1 MLVKIYGAAVQG
13 IDATLVTI
21 EVNSARGIRFFLVG
35 LPDSAVKES
44 HERIVSA
51 FLVNGYRFPS
61 RQIVVNMAPADIRK
75 EGAAYDLPIAIGILA
90 SAEVIH
96 SQKFGKFMMMGELGL
111 DGALQPIKG
120 ALPIAIA
127 ARAQGFEGLIL
138 PRQNA
143 REAAVVNNLK
153 VYGMDNLTDVIAFF
167 NDDVVPEPVVV
178 NTREEFFAQ
187 QEQFEHDFADV
198 KGQES
203 VRRALE
209 VAAAGGHNL
218 LMIGAPGSGK
228 SMMAKCLP
236 SILPPLSLGESL
248 ETTKIHSVA
257 GKLNK
262 ESALLATRPFRAPHH
277 TISETALVGGGANPQ
292 PGEISLA
299 HHGVLFLDELPE
311 FSRSALEV
319 LRQPLEDRHITIS
332 RVKYSIDYPA
342 SFMLVASMNPCPCGY
357 YNHPTRPCVCNPGQV
372 QRYLN
377 RISGPL
383 LDRIDLQ
390 IEITPVPFE
399 RMSDPQ
405 PAESS
410 AVIRQRVI
418 KARAVQAERF
428 AQHEG
433 VFCNA
438 QMTTRLLHLYAQP
451 DAEGLALLRSA
462 MTRLNLSA
470 RAYDR
475 ILKVARTIADLDGNA
490 TISSRHLAEAISY
503 RNLDRESWGR

>member
-44 HERIVSA
+44 HERIISA

-90 SAEVIH
+90 SAEVIQ
-96 SQKFGKFMMMGELGL
+96 SEKFGRYMMMGELGL

-127 ARAQGFEGLIL
+127 ARAQGFDGLIL

-153 VYGMDNLTDVIAFF
+153 VYGMDNLKDVIHFF
-167 NDDVVPEPVVV
+167 THDDVPEPVTV
-178 NTREEFFAQ
+178 NTREEFYAQ
-187 QEQFEHDFADV
+187 QSVFDHDFADV

-228 SMMAKCLP
+228 SLMAKCLP

-257 GKLNK
+257 GKLGK
-262 ESALLATRPFRAPHH
+262 ESALIATRPFRSPHH

-319 LRQPLEDRHITIS
+319 LRQPLEDRHISIS
-332 RVKYSIDYPA
+332 RVKYSVEYPA
-342 SFMLVASMNPCPCGY
+342 SFMLVASMNPCPCRLLQPS
-357 YNHPTRPCVCNPGQV
+357 HPGLRV
-372 QRYLN
+372 Q
-377 RISGPL
+377 SGPGAAL
-383 LDRIDLQ
+383 SQPHLR
-390 IEITPVPFE
+390 PVARPY
-399 RMSDPQ
+399 R
-405 PAESS
+405 PAD
-410 AVIRQRVI
+410 
-418 KARAVQAERF
+418 
-428 AQHEG
+428 
-433 VFCNA
+433 C
-438 QMTTRLLHLYAQP
+438 
-451 DAEGLALLRSA
+451 RS
-462 MTRLNLSA
+462 LPSPLSA
-470 RAYDR
+470 CPTP
-475 ILKVARTIADLDGNA
+475 ARPRTVPPSASASSPPARSRRNALPSTKACIA
-490 TISSRHLAEAISY
+490 THR
-503 RNLDRESWGR
+503 